1 MPTLGRAA
9 ARQSASV
16 ADVLEAYARRG
27 VFRSFSRTQQSP
39 SRAEFRFRWLL
50 DLPFRVVWNDRAA
63 TLTFPDLLPDVEPRS
78 LLERGLRAFVKARS
92 SASLPDHRWIDP
104 ARLAVACS
112 NRGGQVSL
120 SLRVHARQYEYGVK
134 KAVQLVN
141 EIFLSF
147 LSVLHPDYLSRAFHL
162 PEE

>member
-1 MPTLGRAA
+1 MTTAGRAS
-9 ARQSASV
+9 ARQATSV
-16 ADVLEAYARRG
+16 AGALEAYARRG
-27 VFRSFSRTQQSP
+27 VFRSFSRSQNSP
-39 SRAEFRFRWLL
+39 TRAEFRFRWLL
-50 DLPFRVVWNDRAA
+50 DLPFRVVWNDRSA

-78 LLERGLRAFVKARS
+78 LLGRGLRAFVKARS
-92 SASLPDHRWIDP
+92 SRSLPEHRRIDP
-104 ARLAVACS
+104 ARLTVTFS

-120 SLRVHARQYEYGVK
+120 RLRIRRQQYEYGVK

-147 LSVLHPDYLSRAFHL
+147 LSALHPEYLCRAFHL